1 VFRTG
6 RAIRLATA
14 FASIGKRYLQ
24 KSTTTPASGCLQT
37 RDRPARRFRRS
48 RRRDA
53 RVLGR
58 MVSEAIAAT
67 QPTR

>member
-1 VFRTG
+1 V
-6 RAIRLATA
+6 IVRLGD
-14 FASIGKRYLQ
+14 SVDPG
-24 KSTTTPASGCLQT
+24 G
-37 RDRPARRFRRS
+37 
-48 RRRDA
+48 DA